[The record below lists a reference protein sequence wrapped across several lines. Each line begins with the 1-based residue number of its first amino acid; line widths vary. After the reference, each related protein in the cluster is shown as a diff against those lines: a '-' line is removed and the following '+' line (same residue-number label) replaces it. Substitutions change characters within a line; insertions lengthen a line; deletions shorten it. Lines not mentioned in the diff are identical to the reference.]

1 VTTMPLVAEE
11 QALHVDLETHAAP
24 HAAVHEEEHDRAGIN
39 RMGLWLFM
47 ASESM
52 LFVAMSAARF
62 YLNGFDKGEVNL
74 PLGIVM
80 TFVLLASSWLGYRAT
95 GAISN
100 GDRGRAMRSLLLACA
115 LGVLFI
121 GGVGVEW
128 STASFGAALTP
139 PVSAQSTAFGTAF
152 YAMTGLHVF
161 HLMTGLAGLLLVANL
176 LRKGQFG
183 PDDHWGVTAVVR
195 YWTFVDVMWLVIVF
209 PVLYLL

>member
-11 QALHVDLETHAAP
+11 PALHVDLEPHAGAHAA
-24 HAAVHEEEHDRAGIN
+24 AHEEEHDRPGIN

-52 LFVAMSAARF
+52 LFLAMSAARF

-74 PLGIVM
+74 ALGVVL
-80 TFVLLASSWLGYRAT
+80 TFILLGSSWLGYQAT
-95 GAISN
+95 GAISAGN
-100 GDRGRAMRSLLLACA
+100 RGKAIRSLLLASL
-115 LGVLFI
+115 LGVVFI

-128 STASFGAALTP
+128 STASFGAALNPPGPPQATP
-139 PVSAQSTAFGTAF
+139 FGTAF
-152 YAMTGLHVF
+152 FAMTGLHVF
-161 HLMTGLAGLLLVANL
+161 HLITGLAGLLLAANL